1 VTRRPLLRF
10 AGWFTAANVTLC
22 FLVGLRYLFLY
33 QWPDSALGI
42 AYAPLAMLGNFT
54 LLLALAMTLALGPL
68 VAIGPLRRTVMTVA
82 VIVAALVLALLVLD
96 TIVYAER
103 RMHLGLLVAV
113 LFEPVT
119 WIATALVFAVA
130 LAFEATLAGM
140 LWRWLEKRPA
150 AGGRLVAAALAGAWF
165 VSQGLHIWADATGY
179 SAITRFTQVIP
190 LYYPQTAQRRLA
202 RLGLVDP
209 ERVRQASLLRHGTR
223 VEEGELRYPLEPLRC
238 EAPSERPNVLWIV
251 VDALRPD
258 ALDPALTPVLQAFRA
273 ESLSFED
280 HWSSGNSSRMAA
292 FGMFYG
298 LPSTYF
304 ESFYVAERPP
314 LLMDQFRAQ
323 GYEIRAASSKGFGS
337 PTQMDRT
344 VLAGVASMESAAGL
358 GRVEGNA
365 QVARNLAAWLAARR
379 DARPFFALLWLDHSD
394 YDIAPAGTAPPPD
407 GRYAGKPEAQARWDR
422 YRRGLQVIDGQ
433 IGGVLQS
440 LERAGLASGT
450 IVLMMGDHGFEFDD
464 LGLGYYGH
472 ASNYA
477 RWQLRT
483 PLMIRWPGHGPR
495 TFTHRS
501 SHFDLPT
508 TLLQE
513 VFGCRSDPA
522 GYGMGRNLF
531 SAQSWEWMIAGS
543 YHSFAIV
550 EPGRIIVSEPG
561 GFARVLGD
569 DYREAEGAKLD
580 AARIEQAIGEM
591 RRFYQ

>member
-1 VTRRPLLRF
+1 MTRRPLLRF
-10 AGWFTAANVTLC
+10 AGWFTAANVALC
-22 FLVGLRYLFLY
+22 CLVGLRYLLIY
-33 QWPDSALGI
+33 DWPESVPGI
-42 AYAPLAMLGNFT
+42 AYPPLAMLGNFA
-54 LLLALAMTLALGPL
+54 LLLALAMTVALGPL
-68 VAIGPLRRTVMTVA
+68 IALGPLRRTVMTVA

-96 TIVYAER
+96 TNVYAER
-103 RMHLGLLVAV
+103 RMHLSLLVAV

-119 WIATALVFAVA
+119 WIAAALVFAVA
-130 LAFEATLAGM
+130 LAFEATLARK
-140 LWRWLEKRPA
+140 LWRWLERRPA
-150 AGGRLVAAALAGAWF
+150 AGGRLVGAALAGAWL

-179 SAITRFTQVIP
+179 APVTRFTQAVP
-190 LYYPQTAQRRLA
+190 LYYPQTAKRLLA
-202 RLGLVDP
+202 KLGLVDP
-209 ERVRQASLLRHGTR
+209 GRVRQARLLRHGTT

-238 EAPSERPNVLWIV
+238 EAPAARPSVLWIV
-251 VDALRPD
+251 VDGLRPD
-258 ALDPALTPVLQAFRA
+258 ALDPALTPALQALRA

-304 ESFYVAERPP
+304 ETFYVAERPP
-314 LLMDQFRAQ
+314 VLMDQFRAQ
-323 GYEIRAASSKGFGS
+323 GYEIRAASAKGFGS

-365 QVARNLAAWLAARR
+365 QVARNVVAWLGARR
-379 DARPFFALLWLDHSD
+379 DARPYFALLWLDHSD
-394 YDIAPAGTAPPPD
+394 HDIAPAGTAPAPD
-407 GRYAGKPEAQARWDR
+407 GRYPGKPEAQARWDR

-433 IGGVLQS
+433 IGEVLHS
-440 LERAGLASGT
+440 LERAGLASDT
-450 IVLMMGDHGFEFDD
+450 VVMMMGDHGFEFDD

-483 PLMIRWPGHGPR
+483 PLMIRWPGREPR
-495 TFTHRS
+495 VFRHRS
-501 SHFDLPT
+501 SHLDLPA

-513 VFGCRSDPA
+513 VFGCRNDPA
-522 GYGMGRNLF
+522 SYGMGRNLF
-531 SAQSWEWMIAGS
+531 SAESWEWMIAGS

-569 DYREAEGAKLD
+569 DYREAGDVKLD